1 MPFARTW
8 MELEIKSVRQRQI
21 PYDGTYTWKLK
32 YDTNEPIYKTETYS
46 QIQRRDLWL
55 PRWKGVGSGEGMGLG
70 VWGLANKLLYTE
82 WINKSYC
89 ITQGTI
95 FKIL

>member
-32 YDTNEPIYKTETYS
+32 YDTNELIYKTETYS
-46 QIQRRDLWL
+46 QTQRRDLWL
-55 PRWKGVGSGEGMGLG
+55 PRWKGVGVG
-70 VWGLANKLLYTE
+70 KE
-82 WINKSYC
+82 WDWEF
-89 ITQGTI
+89 GD
-95 FKIL
+95 